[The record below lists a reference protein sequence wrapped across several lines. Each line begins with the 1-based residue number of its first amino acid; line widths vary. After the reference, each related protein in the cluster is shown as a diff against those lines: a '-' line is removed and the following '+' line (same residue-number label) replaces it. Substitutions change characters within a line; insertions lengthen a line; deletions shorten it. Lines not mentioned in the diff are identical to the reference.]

1 MLLRYGDNFAILL
14 CDMALPMHVP
24 RAVPRRY
31 GANATAKNRWVLVA
45 SIGGAT
51 IIFIFLFFSGGQQ
64 RNRESFSAVV
74 TTPESYEPAADVP
87 TIRLRSG
94 LEMPAVGYGT
104 CCRSSARGE
113 AIYKS
118 TKFFLQR
125 GGRLI
130 DTAMSYRNHAEIG
143 RAVRDSN
150 IPRKEIWI
158 TSKIAPGKVKS
169 YDECLLAADEILKEL
184 DVDYVDM
191 LLIHTPK
198 LGKDPTI
205 ELWKCLI
212 EVKRL
217 GQAKVIGVSN
227 FNQKEIEDIA
237 DATGG
242 EMPEANEIQQHPWS
256 TELWKQLARWQN
268 ENNIATIAYTSLGG
282 SRFHRNESGNKD
294 WPPMVTALAKKYGA
308 TEAQILLKWALR
320 RGIAVIPG
328 SGSETHIKENL
339 QLPEMHMT
347 ETELASIENDAEA
360 PVEWWDAKRGPQKYT
375 DEEANLPWTKRK
387 NG

>member
-1 MLLRYGDNFAILL
+1 MRY
-14 CDMALPMHVP
+14 
-24 RAVPRRY
+24 
-31 GANATAKNRWVLVA
+31 
-45 SIGGAT
+45 
-51 IIFIFLFFSGGQQ
+51 
-64 RNRESFSAVV
+64 
-74 TTPESYEPAADVP
+74 
-87 TIRLRSG
+87 
-94 LEMPAVGYGT
+94 
-104 CCRSSARGE
+104 
-113 AIYKS
+113 
-118 TKFFLQR
+118 
-125 GGRLI
+125 
-130 DTAMSYRNHAEIG
+130 
-143 RAVRDSN
+143 
-150 IPRKEIWI
+150 
-158 TSKIAPGKVKS
+158 
-169 YDECLLAADEILKEL
+169 ILKEL

-191 LLIHTPK
+191 FLIHTPK

-205 ELWKCLI
+205 ELWKYLI

-217 GQAKVIGVSN
+217 GHEKVIGVSN

-256 TELWKQLARWQN
+256 TESWKQLARWQN

-294 WPPMVTALAKKYGA
+294 WPPMVTVLAKKYGA

-328 SGSETHIKENL
+328 SGSETQIKENL